1 MISSSSSFM
10 GASFLVRRWGV
21 MYPQCSQA
29 GSPHLSRPTTHP
41 LPRNTTMK
49 AIASLLIAACAFCAG
64 AHAQDSQATSER
76 SALAPIRVGLHLA
89 SVHSAA
95 TYNNSNPGI
104 YAVWQNGLVLGALRN
119 SLGVPSAYAGYALDS
134 GRFAGG
140 HLSAAVTVGAITGY
154 KWRAIDVRT
163 ERCPTPAVDPA
174 TIYSKS
180 GSYYAALCATGKHD
194 TVTTTTTLGFR
205 RDVQPLLAPSI
216 AWHATH
222 SATVRLTYM
231 PKLSSLG
238 AHVVHLSV
246 EVPL

>member
-1 MISSSSSFM
+1 
-10 GASFLVRRWGV
+10 
-21 MYPQCSQA
+21 
-29 GSPHLSRPTTHP
+29 
-41 LPRNTTMK
+41 MK
-49 AIASLLIAACAFCAG
+49 FIASLLIAACALCTS

-76 SALAPIRVGLHLA
+76 SALLPVRVGLHLA
-89 SVHSAA
+89 SVHSLPY
-95 TYNNSNPGI
+95 YNNSNPGV

-119 SLGVPSAYAGYALDS
+119 SLGVPSAYAGYAMDS

-140 HLSAAVTVGAITGY
+140 QLSVAVTVGAITGY

-180 GSYYAALCATGKHD
+180 GSNYDALCATGKHD

-205 RDVQPLLAPSI
+205 RDVQPLLAPSM
-216 AWHATH
+216 AWHATR

-231 PKLSSLG
+231 PKLNSLA
-238 AHVVHLSV
+238 AHALHLSV
-246 EVPL
+246 EVAL